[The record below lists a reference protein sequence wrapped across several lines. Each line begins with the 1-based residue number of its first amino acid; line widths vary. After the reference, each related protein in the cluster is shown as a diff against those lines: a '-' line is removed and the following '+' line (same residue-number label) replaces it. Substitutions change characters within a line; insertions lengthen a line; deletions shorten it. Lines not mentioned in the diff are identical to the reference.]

1 MKSKMKFLTNIG
13 GTSFPLTAHGLR
25 MMYLFCRFSCMPH
38 VILWRLRLW
47 LESMLLK
54 LRTLAKLGGDD
65 GVDVLCGQVWL
76 AELA

>member
-1 MKSKMKFLTNIG
+1 
-13 GTSFPLTAHGLR
+13 
-25 MMYLFCRFSCMPH
+25 MPH

-47 LESMLLK
+47 LESVLLK

-65 GVDVLCGQVWL
+65 DFDVLCGQVWL